1 MPTPTDFP
9 SLSPP
14 EFHLF
19 QRLVL
24 ERLGIRLSDGKQ
36 ALVAGRLQSRLRL
49 LGLRSYKEYL
59 DHVRDPAH
67 AEELQHA
74 LDRLTTNETSFFRE
88 ADHFQ
93 ILKEYVQSL
102 RPLPVP
108 FRAWSGAAS
117 SGEEA
122 YTIAMVLDELIPSGI
137 FEITGT
143 DISTRVLE
151 KARMGVYSMERA
163 AQIPMTYLK
172 RCCEKGT
179 GAAEGTL
186 RIQSRLRSK
195 AQFIHANL
203 TERIPALGPFDV
215 IFLRNV
221 LIYFDPDMKRKVV
234 ENVLT
239 RLKPEGLLILG
250 HSESLHGITDK
261 VRMIRTTVYVHA

>member
-1 MPTPTDFP
+1 MPANPDFA
-9 SLSPP
+9 SLTPP

-19 QRLVL
+19 QRLVQ
-24 ERLGIRLSDGKQ
+24 ERLGIRLSEGKQ

-49 LGLRSYKEYL
+49 LGMRTYKEYL
-59 DHVRDPAH
+59 DHLRNPAH
-67 AEELQHA
+67 ADELQHA

-102 RPLPVP
+102 RPLPIP
-108 FRAWSGAAS
+108 FRIWSGAAS

-122 YTIAMVLDELIPSGI
+122 YTMAMVLDELIPSGV

-151 KARMGVYSMERA
+151 KARAGIYPIERA
-163 AQIPMTYLK
+163 AQIPMAHLK

-179 GAAEGTL
+179 GEAKGTL
-186 RIQSRLRSK
+186 RIQARLRAK
-195 AQFIHANL
+195 TQFIHANL
-203 TERIPALGPFDV
+203 TERLPSLGPFDV

-221 LIYFDPDMKRKVV
+221 LIYFDPDIKRKVV
-234 ENVLT
+234 ENMLT

-261 VRMIRTTVYVHA
+261 VRMVRTTVYVHA